1 MATVNKTITV
11 TNSTA
16 RAENWGE
23 REFGSL
29 ATTVIVTDH
38 TFSSMAMFRR
48 RERGSMIRMMVA
60 VFMTDVL
67 MTQASGSVP
76 ATTTGG
82 REGGEVQKKEE
93 EEEEEREKR
102 DRKRRERRE
111 GEEKWGGGERRERE
125 RGVVTAET

>member
-1 MATVNKTITV
+1 MNV

-23 REFGSL
+23 REEFGSL
-29 ATTVIVTDH
+29 ATTVIVTGH
-38 TFSSMAMFRR
+38 TFSSMAMLRR

-82 REGGEVQKKEE
+82 REGGE
-93 EEEEEREKR
+93 
-102 DRKRRERRE
+102 RR
-111 GEEKWGGGERRERE
+111 
-125 RGVVTAET
+125 

>member
-29 ATTVIVTDH
+29 ATTVIVTGH

-93 EEEEEREKR
+93 EEEEREKR

-111 GEEKWGGGERRERE
+111 GEERWGGGERRERE

>member
-1 MATVNKTITV
+1 MNKTITV

-82 REGGEVQKKEE
+82 REGGEVQKKED
-93 EEEEEREKR
+93 EEEEREKR

-111 GEEKWGGGERRERE
+111 GEERWGGGERRERE

>member
-67 MTQASGSVP
+67 MTQASGSGP

-93 EEEEEREKR
+93 EERR
-102 DRKRRERRE
+102 RRRRRKREE
-111 GEEKWGGGERRERE
+111 G
-125 RGVVTAET
+125 